1 MEGHDDEASAHLK
14 QLYLDGWVYGDGITD
29 EAGNRMPHKDPWV
42 SSVYWAVTT
51 MCTIRYGDISA
62 GDPKPQTP
70 SPEPG
75 DGEQRAGIQ
84 TEDRAREIVCN
95 KSSHTE
101 TPHL

>member
-1 MEGHDDEASAHLK
+1 
-14 QLYLDGWVYGDGITD
+14 
-29 EAGNRMPHKDPWV
+29 MPHKDPWV

-84 TEDRAREIVCN
+84 TEEDRERSRTKNAHTRKRPTCSDDARGTVTSTI
-95 KSSHTE
+95 TE
-101 TPHL
+101 RVQEVSAPRTHPKV